1 MEAPSNTQLLDPAAL
16 EARERDLTRGMLSLI
31 CQSTGRRRTPQEARL
46 IDALVSEIRDVRS
59 ARREAARHN

>member
-1 MEAPSNTQLLDPAAL
+1 MEATSNSQLLDPVAL

-31 CQSTGRRRTPQEARL
+31 CQSTGRRRTPQERRL
-46 IDALVSEIRDVRS
+46 IDALVSEIRDVRN